1 MKNKIITKII
11 AYALIISELLFC
23 LFSDSFSLVARA
35 DGNDEEIVE
44 EDTTNDSVIE
54 DEVTSEYEFVEG
66 RYIREDGQV
75 YMKVYYVDKKGATV
89 SFYDTDIDVVWWT
102 DYQPVEEQRVF
113 EERLN
118 LAKVKKANQLKD
130 YKKNIL
136 TLGKGK
142 KDDSL
147 NVYISEDNTKIH
159 IDDTRKDKKIN
170 PEKDD
175 ERDFTGD
182 YVWQPYVSGHTSI
195 FEDILKFEEDI
206 WIIDTV
212 PGEPEQRIERGTD
225 WRLKYREEEVTETRE
240 WTVKEPDKYV
250 HQKIKWD
257 EKKYGISLEEISK
270 KMLTHFTGY
279 AMVTDVDIVSD
290 ADFRDY
296 HLNRR
301 LPSADGQFCADKADE
316 DAVIKARKA
325 LLESTVGEA
334 LLPCELLFYQ
344 DIEQRKHFSGIYVE
358 NGLEVSTEV
367 PLSQGDLTI
376 FYGLA
381 NIDWMDNNSNTEVGY
396 IVDEKAGTIRLLA
409 MADNVITNTGGIC
422 ERVQYDITLYFNDDG
437 SVEAFGDILCYGQG
451 SEVVTYT
458 IFGNA
463 DEFLID
469 TELECNWFFTETKG
483 EIDIEVVIPG
493 EEITYKET
501 EKYTKRVYYWEEENW
516 ERIIEIPGMP
526 HDEVRKITIIW
537 ELYAWY
543 EEHHIHVGNWP
554 TMGYKPPEED
564 NPDDII
570 PIDDNDTGD
579 NNISADPDNPIDETN
594 QDDGKNPDDNNADK
608 NEPEENDAD
617 GKEET
622 VSGNKNGLP
631 EEFSQ
636 KERLSEYTPTYSSS
650 NIAKIAASSSLWNQS
665 ASNLIDG
672 KLNTCWSEGVSGT
685 GVGEEIIVVFDGE
698 KTLGGM
704 GIANGCFAS
713 NKAYKESGIATKI
726 KLTFSDGKSEY
737 FELST
742 DELDVENLQ
751 MSDYLVF
758 SESHNSNY
766 VRITIEDAKAG
777 SKYEDTCIS
786 ELYFD

>member
-159 IDDTRKDKKIN
+159 IDDTRKDKKID

-279 AMVTDVDIVSD
+279 AMVTDVEIVSD

-325 LLESTVGEA
+325 LLESLVDSKFTMIFYSAPHDLKNNIKILFDLLGNRKACTVRELTKLHEEIEFFNLENGYPKEPKGEYV
-334 LLPCELLFYQ
+334 LIVEGNNDNVCELNKFDVMEHYNYYVNL
-344 DIEQRKHFSGIYVE
+344 GI
-358 NGLEVSTEV
+358 S
-367 PLSQGDLTI
+367 
-376 FYGLA
+376 
-381 NIDWMDNNSNTEVGY
+381 NNEAIKKVASDRGVA
-396 IVDEKAGTIRLLA
+396 K
-409 MADNVITNTGGIC
+409 NVI
-422 ERVQYDITLYFNDDG
+422 Y
-437 SVEAFGDILCYGQG
+437 
-451 SEVVTYT
+451 
-458 IFGNA
+458 
-463 DEFLID
+463 
-469 TELECNWFFTETKG
+469 
-483 EIDIEVVIPG
+483 
-493 EEITYKET
+493 
-501 EKYTKRVYYWEEENW
+501 
-516 ERIIEIPGMP
+516 
-526 HDEVRKITIIW
+526 
-537 ELYAWY
+537 
-543 EEHHIHVGNWP
+543 
-554 TMGYKPPEED
+554 
-564 NPDDII
+564 
-570 PIDDNDTGD
+570 
-579 NNISADPDNPIDETN
+579 N
-594 QDDGKNPDDNNADK
+594 Q
-608 NEPEENDAD
+608 
-617 GKEET
+617 
-622 VSGNKNGLP
+622 
-631 EEFSQ
+631 
-636 KERLSEYTPTYSSS
+636 
-650 NIAKIAASSSLWNQS
+650 
-665 ASNLIDG
+665 
-672 KLNTCWSEGVSGT
+672 
-685 GVGEEIIVVFDGE
+685 IV
-698 KTLGGM
+698 KM
-704 GIANGCFAS
+704 
-713 NKAYKESGIATKI
+713 KK
-726 KLTFSDGKSEY
+726 
-737 FELST
+737 
-742 DELDVENLQ
+742 
-751 MSDYLVF
+751 
-758 SESHNSNY
+758 
-766 VRITIEDAKAG
+766 
-777 SKYEDTCIS
+777 
-786 ELYFD
+786 